1 MFIWLPSIIVNSL
14 LLSIYPKSDFY
25 GFSGA
30 MLLMEHLLMSAVLL
44 AVMITIW
51 QWSILSAFYQSLSK
65 LMKFK
70 VTLIKALM
78 VIVFLYTIT
87 IYLVW
92 ICWKLKIDIFNL
104 NDLKVTLSNQIIHDL
119 NIFLNIFS
127 ISVLFL
133 FNIITAKVLRTLEK
147 GRNSFIYEYFGV
159 LILLLFSFLG
169 GCVMVQNRI
178 SSISQ
183 KINNLPII

>member
-1 MFIWLPSIIVNSL
+1 MV
-14 LLSIYPKSDFY
+14 
-25 GFSGA
+25 A
-30 MLLMEHLLMSAVLL
+30 HQMLLMEHLLMSAVLL

-51 QWSILSAFYQSLSK
+51 QWSILSAFYQYLSK

-119 NIFLNIFS
+119 NIFLNIF
-127 ISVLFL
+127 LYPHPKL
-133 FNIITAKVLRTLEK
+133 
-147 GRNSFIYEYFGV
+147 GQSF
-159 LILLLFSFLG
+159 
-169 GCVMVQNRI
+169 
-178 SSISQ
+178 
-183 KINNLPII
+183 